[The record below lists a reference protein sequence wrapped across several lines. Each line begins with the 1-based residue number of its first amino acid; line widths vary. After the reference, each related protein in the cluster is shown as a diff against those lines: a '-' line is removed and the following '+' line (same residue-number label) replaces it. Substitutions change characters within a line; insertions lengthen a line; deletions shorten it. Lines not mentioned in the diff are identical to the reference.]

1 MATTRGQHLLGKEI
15 GSCVLERL
23 LGYGGSS
30 AVFLARSLT
39 SGDEVAVKV
48 FLPRSTLDGAMRKSF
63 YQRFLREAEA
73 ASQIEHPHILSIYA
87 YGEHE
92 GLPYIVMPYMSGGT
106 LSEYVQQQGP
116 LSLDEARRYL
126 TQVASA
132 LDYAH
137 TEGYIHCDVKP
148 ANILLDGQGN
158 AALSDF
164 GIVRWQQAEQP
175 EVGGGDRGGKKSG
188 AETLMGTPDYVSPEQ
203 ALGEALDGRSDIY
216 SLGATLY
223 ALLTGAPP
231 FKADTPIALALMHVH
246 EAPTPVGLLRADV
259 TPQID
264 FVVARALA
272 KWPEERFQT
281 ASSFALAFGLAVSE
295 AGETAQFSL
304 KHARLARVEAPN
316 PRTPTSLTVLSA
328 SAEPVVQIKPISP
341 LQPRFSFWRGG
352 LLLTLAALLLLGC
365 LLTALFIG
373 ALNSARSRISGGT
386 ATVSLPRGLLDDT
399 ENWPQSST
407 FLFRQHTYIIQN
419 VAPQGG
425 PALAFYE
432 DHIYTNFRLQVTTE
446 ELTGTLNGADYY
458 GMAFRASSDQSRYYL
473 FDVTAWGG
481 GLYDFLRYDGDHW
494 TTLVDGQIP
503 LFRAATGQQNTL
515 AVVARDNVFTLYI
528 NGEQIGGTVRDSSTR
543 VRFSGEIGLV
553 VEEAKA
559 QVAFSG
565 LLLSTL

>member
-1 MATTRGQHLLGKEI
+1 
-15 GSCVLERL
+15 L

-48 FLPRSTLDGAMRKSF
+48 LLPRSTLDGAMRKSF
-63 YQRFLREAEA
+63 YLRFLREAEA

-92 GLPYIVMPYMSGGT
+92 GLPYIVMPYMPGGT
-106 LSEYVQQQGP
+106 LSEYVQRHGP

-126 TQVASA
+126 TQVAAA

-137 TEGYIHCDVKP
+137 TEGYVHCDVKP

-175 EVGGGDRGGKKSG
+175 EEGNSEKGAKKPG
-188 AETLMGTPDYVSPEQ
+188 TETLMGTPDYVSPEQ
-203 ALGEALDGRSDIY
+203 ALGESLDGRSDIY

-264 FVVARALA
+264 YVIAKSLA

-281 ASSFALAFGLAVSE
+281 AGAFALAFGLAVSE
-295 AGETAQFSL
+295 AGEAAQISL
-304 KHARLARVEAPN
+304 KHARLTKLEVPN
-316 PRTPTSLTVLSA
+316 PRTPAPLALLPI
-328 SAEPVVQIKPISP
+328 SAEPIVQIRLLPP
-341 LQPRFSFWRGG
+341 AQPRIHFWRSG
-352 LLLTLAALLLLGC
+352 LLLTLVALLLLSC

-373 ALNSARSRISGGT
+373 ALNSAHSRAVAHT
-386 ATVSLPRGLLDDT
+386 PTVSLPHGPLDDT

-407 FLFRQHTYIIQN
+407 FFFRQHAYVIQN
-419 VAPQGG
+419 VASQGS
-425 PALAFYE
+425 PAMAFYE
-432 DHIYTNFRLQVTTE
+432 NHIYTNFRLQVTTE
-446 ELTGTLNGADYY
+446 EIKGSFNGADYY

-481 GLYDFLRYDGDHW
+481 GLYDFLRYDGGDHW

-503 LFRAATGQQNTL
+503 LFQVAAGKQNTL
-515 AVVARDNVFTLYI
+515 AVVARDNVFMLYI
-528 NGEQIGGTVRDSSTR
+528 NGQQVGRPIGDHSSKI
-543 VRFSGEIGLV
+543 RFSGEIGLV
-553 VEEAKA
+553 VEELETE
-559 QVAFSG
+559 VAFSG
-565 LLLSTL
+565 LLLTTL

>member
-73 ASQIEHPHILSIYA
+73 ASQIDHPHILSIYA

-92 GLPYIVMPYMSGGT
+92 GLPYIVMPYMEGGT
-106 LSEYVQQQGP
+106 LSEYVQQHGP
-116 LSLDEARRYL
+116 LSLEEARRYL

-137 TEGYIHCDVKP
+137 TEGYVHCDVKP

-164 GIVRWQQAEQP
+164 GIVRWLQAEQP
-175 EVGGGDRGGKKSG
+175 QASNGDKNAKRSGG
-188 AETLMGTPDYVSPEQ
+188 ETLMGTPDYVSPEQ
-203 ALGEALDGRSDIY
+203 ALGESLDGRSDIY

-231 FKADTPIALALMHVH
+231 FKAETPIALALMHVH

-264 FVVARALA
+264 FVISKALA

-281 ASSFALAFGLAVSE
+281 AGAFALAFGLAVRE
-295 AGETAQFSL
+295 AGEAAQFSL
-304 KHARLARVEAPN
+304 KRPAKLEVPN
-316 PRTPTSLTVLSA
+316 PRTPTPLTIPPV
-328 SAEPVVQIKPISP
+328 SAEPVVQIKPVAQARP
-341 LQPRFSFWRGG
+341 HFNFWRGG
-352 LLLTLAALLLLGC
+352 LLLALVVLLLLGC
-365 LLTALFIG
+365 LLTAMFIG
-373 ALNSARSRISGGT
+373 TLNSDRSRAADGT
-386 ATVSLPRGLLDDT
+386 PTVSVLPGPLDDVQ
-399 ENWPQSST
+399 NWPQSST
-407 FLFRQHTYIIQN
+407 FFFRQDTYFIQN
-419 VAPQGG
+419 TVPQGG

-432 DHIYTNFRLQVTTE
+432 DHVYANFRLQVTTAE
-446 ELTGTLNGADYY
+446 IKGSLNGADYY
-458 GMAFRASSDQSRYYL
+458 GVAFRASPDQSRYYL
-473 FDVTAWGG
+473 FDVTSWGG
-481 GLYDFLRYDGDHW
+481 GLYDFLRYDGGDQW
-494 TTLVDGQIP
+494 TTLVDGP
-503 LFRAATGQQNTL
+503 LPAFQATLGSQNTL
-515 AVVARDNVFTLYI
+515 EIVALENTFTLYI
-528 NGEQIGGTVRDSSTR
+528 NGQQVGQPIHDTSHHVRY
-543 VRFSGEIGLV
+543 SGQVGLV
-553 VEEAKA
+553 VEEPKTE
-559 QVAFSG
+559 VVFSKMVITP
-565 LLLSTL
+565 L

>member
-1 MATTRGQHLLGKEI
+1 VATTRGQHLLGKEI

-73 ASQIEHPHILSIYA
+73 ASHVEHPHILSIYA

-92 GLPYIVMPYMSGGT
+92 GLPYIVMPYMPGGT
-106 LSEYVQQQGP
+106 LSEYVQQHGP

-126 TQVASA
+126 TQIASA

-137 TEGYIHCDVKP
+137 TEGYVHCDVKP
-148 ANILLDGQGN
+148 ANILLDGQGH

-175 EVGGGDRGGKKSG
+175 EEDGAKRSG

-264 FVVARALA
+264 FVVAKALA

-281 ASSFALAFGLAVSE
+281 AGAFALAFGLAVSE
-295 AGETAQFSL
+295 AGESAQFSL
-304 KHARLARVEAPN
+304 KHARLAKLEVAN
-316 PRTPTSLTVLSA
+316 PRTPVPLTVLTA
-328 SAEPVVQIKPISP
+328 GAEPVVQIKPSP
-341 LQPRFSFWRGG
+341 RLS
-352 LLLTLAALLLLGC
+352 
-365 LLTALFIG
+365 
-373 ALNSARSRISGGT
+373 SVSISGG
-386 ATVSLPRGLLDDT
+386 AVCCSPLSRCFC
-399 ENWPQSST
+399 WP
-407 FLFRQHTYIIQN
+407 
-419 VAPQGG
+419 VC
-425 PALAFYE
+425 
-432 DHIYTNFRLQVTTE
+432 
-446 ELTGTLNGADYY
+446 
-458 GMAFRASSDQSRYYL
+458 
-473 FDVTAWGG
+473 
-481 GLYDFLRYDGDHW
+481 
-494 TTLVDGQIP
+494 
-503 LFRAATGQQNTL
+503 
-515 AVVARDNVFTLYI
+515 
-528 NGEQIGGTVRDSSTR
+528 
-543 VRFSGEIGLV
+543 
-553 VEEAKA
+553 
-559 QVAFSG
+559 
-565 LLLSTL
+565 